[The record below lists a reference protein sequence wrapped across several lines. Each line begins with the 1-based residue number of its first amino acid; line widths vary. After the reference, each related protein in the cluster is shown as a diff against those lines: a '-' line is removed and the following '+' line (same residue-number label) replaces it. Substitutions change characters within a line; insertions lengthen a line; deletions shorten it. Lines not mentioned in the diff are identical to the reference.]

1 MNYYIDKMNEL
12 GADGIDFVYLG
23 FITREQRAIIK
34 SYTKEELLNNPLT
47 PRADYRFWKM
57 KDGKKKYILPEVG
70 ELSDEEQ
77 EIYKQTMKRLGKTWF

>member
-23 FITREQRAIIK
+23 FITRGQGAIIK
-34 SYTKEELLNNPLT
+34 SYTREELLNNPST

-57 KDGKKKYILPEVG
+57 KDGKKEYIA
-70 ELSDEEQ
+70 
-77 EIYKQTMKRLGKTWF
+77 

>member
-12 GADGIDFVYLG
+12 GADGIDFVYSG
-23 FITREQRAIIK
+23 FIGREQGSILK
-34 SYTKEELLNNPLT
+34 SYTKEELVNNPST

-57 KDGKKKYILPEVG
+57 KDGIKEYILPEVR

-77 EIYKQTMKRLGKTWF
+77 DIYKKIMKRLGETSF